1 MDKPC
6 FEFPVTIY
14 NILEQFSPTLSR
26 ARVRI
31 FYKGANRNGSFIS
44 DEFAEKL
51 ISSLPYAPVKGIYDM
66 GEQDYS
72 DHGPANEYGRIYGVV
87 PADNNFAWEQ
97 NIDEDGVARTYA
109 ACDVILYTAMY
120 KEANE
125 IVGKPQSMELF
136 PPSIKGEWVVYN
148 GSRYFKFT
156 DGCFFGLQILGDNV
170 EPCFEG
176 AGFFTKADAADKIAK
191 LIEELNEY
199 VLKYSYGGKSKM
211 NLNFKVSDREKFDA
225 IWTLL
230 NTNYNEE
237 GGWEITYAV
246 IDVYDEF
253 AIVFSYE
260 DNSYQRVNY
269 TKNDEDNTVAL
280 GEKETVYAMYVTE
293 AEKNALE
300 ALRTLNGENF
310 EKVDERFNAA
320 IYGMGEATEKLDEIS
335 KQVEEYSTKITD
347 LEDKLSTL
355 NTEKETIEGNYAVA
369 NEKVSELEKEVNS
382 LKDYKAAVEKEK
394 KLAVINTYSSVLND
408 DIIEDFTNRIDEYAD
423 EISLDKDMAYAL
435 KKSNFQFFNQ
445 APEYIPA
452 APTATEEGSLR
463 ELLSQY
469 KK

>member
-51 ISSLPYAPVKGIYDM
+51 ISSLAYAPVKGIYDM
-66 GEQDYS
+66 NEQDYS

-125 IVGKPQSMELF
+125 IIGKPQSMELY
-136 PPSIKGEWVVYN
+136 PPSIKGDWVVYN

-156 DGCFFGLQILGDNV
+156 DGCFFGLQVLGENV

-176 AGFFTKADAADKIAK
+176 AGFFTKADAVEQITK

-211 NLNFKVSDREKFDA
+211 TLNFKVSDREKFDA

-237 GGWEITYAV
+237 NNWTVDYAIVDIYDEYAV
-246 IDVYDEF
+246 
-253 AIVFSYE
+253 VFKYE
-260 DNSYQRVNY
+260 DNSYFRVSY
-269 TKNDEDNTVAL
+269 TKNDEENTVEL
-280 GEKETVYAMYVTE
+280 GEAVLVHMMLLTDS
-293 AEKNALE
+293 EKATLD
-300 ALRTLNGENF
+300 ALRAMNGENY
-310 EKVDERFNAA
+310 ELVDEKFAA
-320 IYGMGEATEKLDEIS
+320 GQKAIEEIA
-335 KQVEEYSTKITD
+335 EYSTKISE
-347 LEDKLSTL
+347 LEDNLSTL
-355 NTEKETIEGNYAVA
+355 NTEKETIESNFAVA
-369 NEKVSELEKEVNS
+369 NEKVSELEKEVDS
-382 LKDYKAAVEKEK
+382 LKEYKAAIEKEK
-394 KLAVINTYSSVLND
+394 KMDIINSYSSILND
-408 DIIEDFTNRIDEYAD
+408 DVIEDFTNRIDEYAD

-435 KKSNFQFFNQ
+435 KKSNFSFFNQ
-445 APEYIPA
+445 TPDFIPA
-452 APTATEEGSLR
+452 TNNNEDGGLR